1 LIFHVLFLSLDRA
14 QSIFRVHF
22 LLLRLAKPAFGVLP
36 LAFRIIDERTKS
48 ILNFEKLA
56 LDFGPEIA
64 SGRPSVRLADWGVWA
79 IRGHSERSSRA
90 ESTTQCVDDQHHIAP
105 ALARAIIEVVLC
117 PLSSGTK
124 MTFPP

>member
-14 QSIFRVHF
+14 QSIFCVLF
-22 LLLRLAKPAFGVLP
+22 LLLRLAKPAFGVLL

-56 LDFGPEIA
+56 LDFGPEIV

-79 IRGHSERSSRA
+79 IPGHSERSSRA
-90 ESTTQCVDDQHHIAP
+90 ESTTQCVDDHHDIAP
-105 ALARAIIEVVLC
+105 TLARAIIEVVLC